1 MTLKDRLSEDL
12 RAALRG
18 GDEVRKV
25 TIRGATAAI
34 RNAEIAAG
42 RTFEDDDVLQVLQ
55 REVKQR
61 RDSIEEFSKAN
72 RQDLVDKESAELA
85 VLQGYLPQQMSRDEI
100 AEHARAVIADAGATG
115 PKDKGKVMPVL
126 MKRLA
131 GRAEGREINA
141 VVTELLGPQ

>member
-42 RTFEDDDVLQVLQ
+42 RMFEDADVLQILQ

-61 RDSIEEFSKAN
+61 RDSIEEFGKAN

-85 VLQGYLPQQMSRDEI
+85 VLQEYLPQQMSRDEA
-100 AEHARAVIADAGATG
+100 AEHARAVIAETGAAG
-115 PKDKGKVMPVL
+115 PRDKGKVMPVL
-126 MKRLA
+126 MQRLA

-141 VVTELLGPQ
+141 VVTELLGR